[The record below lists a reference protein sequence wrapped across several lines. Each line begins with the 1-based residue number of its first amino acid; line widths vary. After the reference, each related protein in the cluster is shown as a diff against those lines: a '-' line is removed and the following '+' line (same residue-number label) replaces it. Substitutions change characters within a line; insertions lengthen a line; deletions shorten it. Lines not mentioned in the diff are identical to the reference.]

1 MAKWIVLFI
10 LVPLAVSSVLVLG
23 MFLGE
28 MAMWRREEKVGELM
42 DNLAKRG
49 EEILERERR

>member
-10 LVPLAVSSVLVLG
+10 LVPVAVSSVLVLG